1 MEGSIVQVSGSVV
14 DVRFDTGLPKLRE
27 ALKVEVEGK
36 ELVMEVAS
44 HIGNSL
50 VRCIML
56 AGSEGLARGMKVI
69 ATGNNITVPVG
80 ECTLGRMFN
89 VLGEP
94 IDGKGEVAADAE
106 RWAIHRKAPSFEDQ
120 SPAIYADANGC

>member
-1 MEGSIVQVSGSVV
+1 MKGKIVQVSGSVV
-14 DVRFDTGLPKLRE
+14 DVRFEEKLPKIRE
-27 ALKVEVEGK
+27 ALSVDIDGEER
-36 ELVMEVAS
+36 VMEVAS

-56 AGSEGLARGMKVI
+56 APSEGLARDMEVK

-89 VLGEP
+89 VHGKP
-94 IDGKGEVAADAE
+94 IVGKGDIPEDTE
-106 RWAIHRKAPSFEDQ
+106 RCNIHRKAPSFE
-120 SPAIYADANGC
+120 G